1 MELLQSFFLV
11 LMAALNVYG
20 LGWSGFMAEEEYIK
34 TIIHLVQMNIS
45 CSQSLPVT

>member
-11 LMAALNVYG
+11 LMAVLNVYG
-20 LGWSGFMAEEEYIK
+20 LGWSGFMAEEYIK